1 MFNSKHVH
9 YNLLS
14 MRKLHLLILTLLC
27 VSSFSFTQSI
37 ERNVLGSSGQVLTN
51 GNLELSYTIGEV
63 IVTQLNQS
71 QYIITQGFHQPS
83 KKKLVDEGVA
93 DILIYPNPTVDQI
106 VIQFPND
113 VGDYKI
119 NVFDETGRLIKKIS
133 SNELQ
138 QIISLKEEA
147 AAAYYFRIEGE
158 DFKSTYTI
166 VKVN

>member
-1 MFNSKHVH
+1 MKK
-9 YNLLS
+9 LL
-14 MRKLHLLILTLLC
+14 LLLGIPFCISTF
-27 VSSFSFTQSI
+27 SFSQTV
-37 ERNVLGSSGQVLTN
+37 ERNVIASGGQVLSN
-51 GNLELSYTIGEV
+51 ANIEVSYTIGEV

-83 KKKLVDEGVA
+83 KKMINAPGVT
-93 DILIYPNPTVDQI
+93 DILIYPNPTVDEI
-106 VIQFPND
+106 VIQFPDN

-119 NVFDETGRLIKKIS
+119 NVYDEAGRLIKKIS

-138 QIISLKEEA
+138 QIVSLKEEA